1 MRLPAE
7 SDTCFMAEIVEAIVS
22 SQRRLTD
29 PLETSLVESGSEN
42 MSDEAEEYVKWMDSF
57 GHNRRKYFE
66 SLGEGAKPPVPSIE
80 HPPKIEQKPLPS
92 HLKYAYL
99 GVESTLPVI
108 ISSSLTAMEEEK
120 LLRVLRDHKQALGWS
135 LADLK
140 GIRPSMCMH
149 RILLEDG
156 HKPSVEAQK
165 RLNPKMKEV
174 VRKEVLK
181 WLDTGVIYPISDSA
195 WVSPVQVVPKK
206 GGTTVI
212 KTENNILLPS
222 RTVTGW
228 RICIDYRKL
237 NKATRK
243 DHFPLPFLDQ
253 MLDRLAGYEYY
264 CFLDGYSGY
273 NQIAIAPEDQE
284 KTTFTCPYGT
294 FAFRRMPFELC
305 NAPGTFQRCM
315 MAIFSDMVEKTIEI
329 FMDDFSIMGNSF
341 DNCLKN
347 LRAVL
352 ARCEETNLVLNWEKC
367 HFMVQEGIVLGHR
380 ISARGIEVDKA
391 KIEAIEKLPPPSSVK
406 GIRSFLG
413 HAGFYMRF
421 IKDFSHIAK
430 PLSNL
435 LVQGIP
441 FEFNSQCLHA
451 FTVLKDKLISA
462 PIVVA
467 PDWSFPFEL
476 MCDASDYAIGAVL
489 GQKREKIFQVIYYA
503 SRTFNDAQLNYS
515 TTEKELLAIVFAF
528 DKFRLYLI
536 GNKVVVHTDHSAIKY
551 LMTKKDAKPRLIRW
565 VLLLQEFDVEIKDK
579 KGTENLVA
587 DHLSRLEGA
596 RDDVPV
602 NDEFPD
608 EKLFAIEN
616 KREIPWFAV
625 YVNYLVAKVIPP
637 EFNYQ
642 KKKRFFAH
650 LKHYYWEE
658 PILCRHCADQ
668 VIRRCVPEDEMHS
681 ILNHCH
687 TLPCGGHFGGQRT
700 AAKVL
705 QSGFNWPSLFK
716 DAHRFVSTCDKCQR
730 MGNISRKDDPPMHP
744 ILEVELFDLWGID
757 FMGPFPASY
766 NNLYILLAVDYVSKW
781 VEAIPSRTNDAKVVA
796 QFLRS
801 NIFSRFGTPRALITD
816 NGTHFCNKVID
827 KVLQKYGVRHR
838 TSLAY
843 HPQSNGQ
850 AEVSNREIKY
860 ILEKTVNSSR
870 KDWSKKMDDALWAY
884 RTTFKTP
891 LGMSPFRLVY
901 GKACHLRVELEHR
914 AYWATRQLNMD
925 STLAGEKRLLQL
937 SELDE
942 FRNEAYEN
950 AYIYKEKTKAWH
962 DKHITRKEFTAGQQV
977 LLFNSR
983 LKLFPG
989 KLNSR
994 WFGPFTVTKVF
1005 SHGGAEVSHPEKGT
1019 FTVATQRLKPYY
1031 GGEFLAG
1038 KQIIP
1043 LTAADEV

>member
-1 MRLPAE
+1 
-7 SDTCFMAEIVEAIVS
+7 
-22 SQRRLTD
+22 
-29 PLETSLVESGSEN
+29 
-42 MSDEAEEYVKWMDSF
+42 
-57 GHNRRKYFE
+57 
-66 SLGEGAKPPVPSIE
+66 
-80 HPPKIEQKPLPS
+80 
-92 HLKYAYL
+92 
-99 GVESTLPVI
+99 
-108 ISSSLTAMEEEK
+108 
-120 LLRVLRDHKQALGWS
+120 
-135 LADLK
+135 
-140 GIRPSMCMH
+140 
-149 RILLEDG
+149 
-156 HKPSVEAQK
+156 
-165 RLNPKMKEV
+165 MKEV

-212 KTENNILLPS
+212 RTENSILLSS

-253 MLDRLAGYEYY
+253 MLDRLAGHEYY
-264 CFLDGYSGY
+264 CFLDGYSDY

-284 KTTFTCPYGT
+284 KTTFTFPYGT
-294 FAFRRMPFELC
+294 FAFRRMPVGLC
-305 NAPGTFQRCM
+305 NVPGTFQRCM

-329 FMDDFSIMGNSF
+329 FMDDFSILDNSF
-341 DNCLKN
+341 DNCLGN

-380 ISARGIEVDKA
+380 ISTRGIEVDRA

-413 HAGFYMRF
+413 HAEFYRRF
-421 IKDFSHIAK
+421 IKDFSQIAK

-441 FEFNSQCLHA
+441 FEFDSQCLHT
-451 FTVLKDKLISA
+451 FSVLKDNLILA

-476 MCDASDYAIGAVL
+476 MCDASDFAIGAVL
-489 GQKREKIFQVIYYA
+489 GQKREKIFQLIYYA
-503 SRTFNDAQLNYS
+503 RRTLNDAQLNYA
-515 TTEKELLAIVFAF
+515 TTEKELLAIIFAF
-528 DKFRLYLI
+528 DKFRPYQI

-596 RDDVPV
+596 SDDVQV

-608 EKLFAIEN
+608 EKLLAIEDN
-616 KREIPWFAV
+616 WAVPCFAY
-625 YVNYLVAKVIPP
+625 YVNYLVAKVVPP
-637 EFNYQ
+637 EFTYQ
-642 KKKRFFAH
+642 QKKRFFAH

-658 PILCRHCADQ
+658 PILYRHCADQ
-668 VIRRCVPEDEMHS
+668 VIRRCVPEDEMTS

-687 TLPCGGHFGGQRT
+687 TLPCGGHFGCQRT

-705 QSGFNWPSLFK
+705 QSGFYLPTLFK
-716 DAHRFVSTCDKCQR
+716 DAHQFVSTCDKCQR
-730 MGNISRKDDPPMHP
+730 MGNISRKDEPPMHP

-757 FMGPFPASY
+757 FMGPFPPSY
-766 NNLYILLAVDYVSKW
+766 KNLYILLAIDYVSKW
-781 VEAIPSRTNDAKVVA
+781 VEAIPTRTNDAKFVA

-801 NIFSRFGTPRALITD
+801 HIFSRFGTPLALITD

-850 AEVSNREIKY
+850 AEVSNREIKS
-860 ILEKTVNSSR
+860 ILEKTVNSSK
-870 KDWSKKMDDALWAY
+870 KDWSKKIEDAL
-884 RTTFKTP
+884 
-891 LGMSPFRLVY
+891 
-901 GKACHLRVELEHR
+901 
-914 AYWATRQLNMD
+914 
-925 STLAGEKRLLQL
+925 
-937 SELDE
+937 
-942 FRNEAYEN
+942 
-950 AYIYKEKTKAWH
+950 
-962 DKHITRKEFTAGQQV
+962 
-977 LLFNSR
+977 
-983 LKLFPG
+983 
-989 KLNSR
+989 
-994 WFGPFTVTKVF
+994 
-1005 SHGGAEVSHPEKGT
+1005 
-1019 FTVATQRLKPYY
+1019 
-1031 GGEFLAG
+1031 
-1038 KQIIP
+1038 
-1043 LTAADEV
+1043 